1 MNIIELMKGAAG
13 SSKTFLYV
21 FHTPWRYTPED
32 GNIKF
37 VVTITK
43 PNEVTF

>member
-1 MNIIELMKGAAG
+1 MNIIELMNVAAG

-32 GNIKF
+32 SNIKIF
-37 VVTITK
+37 S
-43 PNEVTF
+43 NYY

>member
-1 MNIIELMKGAAG
+1 MYVVELMNVAAG

-32 GNIKF
+32 SNIK
-37 VVTITK
+37 ICS
-43 PNEVTF
+43 NYY